1 MTKKDMPEFIKIL
14 TGLAAMFDRPLTALI
29 RDMYFTALSGLTIEQ
44 VNIAGNQLAR
54 IATFFPKPVDFI
66 NAIQGNI
73 ETATI
78 GAWEK
83 VLKAKSKAGQYQSVK
98 FDDPV
103 IHSTIKLMGGW
114 GAVCRMEN
122 HDDEKWQRIDFEKTY
137 KAMQG
142 LNKNHPEYLP
152 GAAEIDN
159 EKRGIEFKKPVMM
172 ITVQTEKKALPPVE
186 RKSLPE
192 PGKVLSQEDVSKR
205 VRALCDNIKVV
216 EDAPHDN
223 NMTCSIE

>member
-44 VNIAGNQLAR
+44 INTAGNQLAR
-54 IATFFPKPVDFI
+54 TATFFPKPVDFI

-83 VLKAKSKAGQYQSVK
+83 VLKAKSKAGQYQSVQ
-98 FDDPV
+98 FNDPV

-114 GAVCRMEN
+114 VSLCRLEG
-122 HDDEKWQRIDFEKTY
+122 HDDEKWQRIEFEKIY

-142 LNKNHPEYLP
+142 LNKDHPVYLP
-152 GAAEIDN
+152 GLSEIDN
-159 EKRGIEFKKPVMM
+159 EARGIEYKNPVVM
-172 ITVQTEKKALPPVE
+172 IAAQAEKKALPPVE
-186 RKSLPE
+186 RKALPE
-192 PGKVLSQEDVSKR
+192 PEKILSKKEITKRIEKLDIGIREVIESVLPENDTVAQ
-205 VRALCDNIKVV
+205 
-216 EDAPHDN
+216 
-223 NMTCSIE
+223 